1 MKVIRFTTVAKT
13 VAKKTIGLAHMHF
26 APSGAS
32 CVFVHTDSAPL
43 NDSCGSV
50 HTGCKRSIGHSDT
63 HAHTH
68 THTCTHARARTHA
81 RAHTRTRT
89 RTHTHHT
96 ERFPRGFGAEI
107 LPYSGLLITTLGYE
121 PGVTNMATRQQAKIL
136 NFRHPPYP
144 PNSKLSLTVQDTLVH
159 DKCFSAQV
167 MFNIVL
173 GEGGA
178 MRTESEVSYFAC

>member
-1 MKVIRFTTVAKT
+1 MRRPALHAFLCTRIPRRSTIHVVRCTPAASVLLVIRT
-13 VAKKTIGLAHMHF
+13 
-26 APSGAS
+26 
-32 CVFVHTDSAPL
+32 
-43 NDSCGSV
+43 
-50 HTGCKRSIGHSDT
+50 
-63 HAHTH
+63 HTH
-68 THTCTHARARTHA
+68 THTHMHARTRARTHA

-96 ERFPRGFGAEI
+96 ERFPRGFGAGI
-107 LPYSGLLITTLGYE
+107 FPYSGLLITTLGYE

>member
-1 MKVIRFTTVAKT
+1 MRFC
-13 VAKKTIGLAHMHF
+13 AHGFRAAQRFMWF
-26 APSGAS
+26 GAHRLQAFYWS
-32 CVFVHTDSAPL
+32 FGHT
-43 NDSCGSV
+43 
-50 HTGCKRSIGHSDT
+50 R
-63 HAHTH
+63 TH

-81 RAHTRTRT
+81 RAHARTRTRT
-89 RTHTHHT
+89 HTHTHHT

-173 GEGGA
+173 GEGG
-178 MRTESEVSYFAC
+178 R